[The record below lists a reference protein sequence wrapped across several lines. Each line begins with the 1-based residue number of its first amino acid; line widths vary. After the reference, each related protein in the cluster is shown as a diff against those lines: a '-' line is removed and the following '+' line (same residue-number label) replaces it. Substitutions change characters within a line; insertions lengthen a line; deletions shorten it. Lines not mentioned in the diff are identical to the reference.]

1 MKVQFNNFKYMH
13 KEIENEIYEKFKKVY
28 ENNYFILGEEV
39 KKFEEDFAK
48 FCGVKYCIGCG
59 NGLDALYLIL
69 RAYDIGVGDEV
80 IVPCN
85 TYIATALAVSYTG
98 AKPIFVEPD
107 IRTYNINVKLIESSI
122 TKRTKAIIPVHLY
135 GQLAEMDIIVDLAK
149 KYDLKIVED
158 CAQAHGAETKG
169 KKAGSFGNAAGFSF
183 YPGKNLGALGDGGAV
198 VTDDEDLALKVKSI
212 RDYGSCKK
220 YYNKYKGVNSRLDEI
235 QAAFLYVKLKHL
247 NKWNDY
253 RRYIANMYLQNIENK
268 KIIKPYITENSK
280 HVWHVFAIRCEDRNK
295 LKECL
300 EEKGIDTLIHYPIP
314 IHLQEAYKDLGY
326 KEGTLPI
333 GEQIASQVL
342 SLPIWYGMKK
352 DEIEYI
358 IETVNNFQKQ

>member
-1 MKVQFNNFKYMH
+1 MN
-13 KEIENEIYEKFKKVY
+13 KELEDKIYGKFKKVY
-28 ENNYFILGEEV
+28 GSNYFILGDEV

-98 AKPIFVEPD
+98 AKPVFVEPD
-107 IRTYNINVKLIESSI
+107 IKTYNIDINFIESAI

-135 GQLAEMDIIVDLAK
+135 GQLAELDAILDLAK
-149 KYDLKIVED
+149 KYNLKVIED
-158 CAQAHGAETKG
+158 CAQAHGAELKG
-169 KKAGSFGNAAGFSF
+169 KKAGSFSHAAGFSF
-183 YPGKNLGALGDGGAV
+183 YPGKNLGALGDAGAV
-198 VTDDEDLALKVKSI
+198 VTDDESLALKVKAI
-212 RDYGSCKK
+212 RDYGSIKK

-235 QAAFLYVKLKHL
+235 QAAFLSIKLKHL
-247 NKWNDY
+247 NKWNEY
-253 RRYIANMYLQNIENK
+253 RRYIANMYLQSIKSN
-268 KIIKPYITENSK
+268 KIIKPYIADESNS
-280 HVWHVFAIRCEDRNK
+280 HVWHLFVIRCEDRDK
-295 LKECL
+295 LKEYL
-300 EEKGIDTLIHYPIP
+300 EEKSIDTLIHYPIP

-326 KEGTLPI
+326 KAGAFPI
-333 GEQIASQVL
+333 GEQISSQVL

-352 DEIEYI
+352 DEIEYV
-358 IETVNNFQKQ
+358 IEAINNF